1 MKSAHKVKAYRN
13 NTDTAGKAA
22 FLGSYLTKET
32 VDIEKLCEQTAAQ
45 SGLTAIQV
53 RAILEGS
60 FDAIAELEK
69 EGLVIVHLDGLTVMA
84 VITGSFPTSDAPFDG
99 ERNALELAIRLDD
112 DIRLAFVNET
122 AQMVT
127 DATMARV
134 RIDNVMDLDAPRP
147 MNIIHGVKPFRVAG
161 FNMVMDDEGAEAY
174 LQNSIGVTFPVT
186 VDEVAS
192 TQLFTAHVAAAVEPG
207 DYRLVVKSRG
217 GDPEGVLQ
225 TTFRRVKCLAV
236 ASTGPVI
243 EYAYSAGHEDVS
255 ILKCL
260 ADGLVDESFITRE
273 DFKRDD
279 IAGYIYKISKK
290 STGEFYIGQTIY
302 LPIFRWGQH
311 LKTDRFDMKGI
322 VDYQFEVIEIVPI
335 TENILAREK
344 YYIQKFIPTKIYSN
358 TFRKK

>member
-32 VDIEKLCEQTAAQ
+32 IAIEKLCEQVSAQ

-225 TTFRRVKCLAV
+225 TTFRKVKCLA
-236 ASTGPVI
+236 AEAPK
-243 EYAYSAGHEDVS
+243 SAITRIFSEGHEGEVDTL
-255 ILKCL
+255 I
-260 ADGLVDESFITRE
+260 DGGKVMIEGKGLPGATECMFTATDKAGGKHDMIHFHTDPDFTATDTLVTIDATMLITRM
-273 DFKRDD
+273 RDKCGE
-279 IAGYIYKISKK
+279 AGSSLDLDAGATIKLTLSDGTELTHHV
-290 STGEFYIGQTIY
+290 SFGE
-302 LPIFRWGQH
+302 
-311 LKTDRFDMKGI
+311 
-322 VDYQFEVIEIVPI
+322 
-335 TENILAREK
+335 
-344 YYIQKFIPTKIYSN
+344 
-358 TFRKK
+358 

>member
-32 VDIEKLCEQTAAQ
+32 IAIEKLCEQVAAQ

-161 FNMVMDDEGAEAY
+161 FNMVLEDEGAEVY

-186 VDEVAS
+186 VDEVVS

-225 TTFRRVKCLAV
+225 TTFRKVKCLAAAPVGIRTVKAEDGEDGIIQPDERGTLISGWGLKDGFVSLRV
-236 ASTGPVI
+236 A
-243 EYAYSAGHEDVS
+243 YAAS
-255 ILKCL
+255 
-260 ADGLVDESFITRE
+260 DGTTVDEAIDMEYVDRHTETEILFPPATWG
-273 DFKRDD
+273 DFAASP
-279 IAGYIYKISKK
+279 AGDVVF
-290 STGEFYIGQTIY
+290 TVT
-302 LPIFRWGQH
+302 
-311 LKTDRFDMKGI
+311 TAKGI
-322 VDYQFEVIEIVPI
+322 ASFTAKV
-335 TENILAREK
+335 A
-344 YYIQKFIPTKIYSN
+344 
-358 TFRKK
+358 

>member
-32 VDIEKLCEQTAAQ
+32 IAIEKLCEQTAAQ

-225 TTFRRVKCLAV
+225 TTFRKVKCLAAEMPRPRITSV
-236 ASTGPVI
+236 TSEGHESEIDRLFKGSAASVNGSALGRVKSVRLDFKDTQGESWNDVYGEADLTVTDGKVTFADPVTRM
-243 EYAYSAGHEDVS
+243 EGVCMDASFTFDPSAGATVTLVFEDGTELAHHVS
-255 ILKCL
+255 I
-260 ADGLVDESFITRE
+260 
-273 DFKRDD
+273 
-279 IAGYIYKISKK
+279 
-290 STGEFYIGQTIY
+290 GE
-302 LPIFRWGQH
+302 
-311 LKTDRFDMKGI
+311 
-322 VDYQFEVIEIVPI
+322 
-335 TENILAREK
+335 
-344 YYIQKFIPTKIYSN
+344 
-358 TFRKK
+358 

>member
-32 VDIEKLCEQTAAQ
+32 VAIEKLCEQTAAQ

-174 LQNSIGVTFPVT
+174 LQNSIGVTFPVI

-192 TQLFTAHVAAAVEPG
+192 KQLFTAHVTAAVDPG

-217 GDPEGVLQ
+217 GDPEGILQ
-225 TTFRRVKCLAV
+225 TTFRKVKCLA
-236 ASTGPVI
+236 A
-243 EYAYSAGHEDVS
+243 A
-255 ILKCL
+255 L
-260 ADGLVDESFITRE
+260 
-273 DFKRDD
+273 
-279 IAGYIYKISKK
+279 
-290 STGEFYIGQTIY
+290 
-302 LPIFRWGQH
+302 
-311 LKTDRFDMKGI
+311 
-322 VDYQFEVIEIVPI
+322 
-335 TENILAREK
+335 
-344 YYIQKFIPTKIYSN
+344 
-358 TFRKK
+358 

>member
-225 TTFRRVKCLAV
+225 TTFRKVKCLAAEMPRPRITSV
-236 ASTGPVI
+236 TSEGHESEIDRLFKGSAASVNGSALGRVKSVRLDFKDTQGESWNDVYGEADLTVTDGKVTFADPVTRM
-243 EYAYSAGHEDVS
+243 EGVCMDTSFTFDPSAGATVTLVFEDGAELAHHVS
-255 ILKCL
+255 I
-260 ADGLVDESFITRE
+260 
-273 DFKRDD
+273 
-279 IAGYIYKISKK
+279 
-290 STGEFYIGQTIY
+290 GE
-302 LPIFRWGQH
+302 
-311 LKTDRFDMKGI
+311 
-322 VDYQFEVIEIVPI
+322 
-335 TENILAREK
+335 
-344 YYIQKFIPTKIYSN
+344 
-358 TFRKK
+358 

>member
-186 VDEVAS
+186 MDEVAS

-207 DYRLVVKSRG
+207 DYRLVVKSRA
-217 GDPEGVLQ
+217 GDAAGPLQ
-225 TTFRRVKCLAV
+225 TSFRKVKCLAV

-243 EYAYSAGHEDVS
+243 EYAYSAGYEDDRTHIHYDEPNTLYIVGKNLSGAAVKVSYTDSDGDVNIDVS
-255 ILKCL
+255 DDRVMAETDGISINGDWL
-260 ADGLVDESFITRE
+260 AETLPHGLAADMTFTFTTAE
-273 DFKRDD
+273 
-279 IAGYIYKISKK
+279 
-290 STGEFYIGQTIY
+290 GEASVTLSHG
-302 LPIFRWGQH
+302 
-311 LKTDRFDMKGI
+311 
-322 VDYQFEVIEIVPI
+322 
-335 TENILAREK
+335 
-344 YYIQKFIPTKIYSN
+344 
-358 TFRKK
+358 

>member
-32 VDIEKLCEQTAAQ
+32 VNIEKLCEQTAAQ
-45 SGLTAIQV
+45 SGLTAIQI

-225 TTFRRVKCLAV
+225 TTFRKVKCLAAEMPRPRITSV
-236 ASTGPVI
+236 TSEGHESEIDRLFKGAAASVNGSALGRVKSVRLDFKDTQSESWSDVYGEAELAVTDGKVTFADPVTRM
-243 EYAYSAGHEDVS
+243 EGVCMDASFTFDPSAGATVTLVFEDGAELAHHVS
-255 ILKCL
+255 I
-260 ADGLVDESFITRE
+260 
-273 DFKRDD
+273 
-279 IAGYIYKISKK
+279 
-290 STGEFYIGQTIY
+290 GE
-302 LPIFRWGQH
+302 
-311 LKTDRFDMKGI
+311 
-322 VDYQFEVIEIVPI
+322 
-335 TENILAREK
+335 
-344 YYIQKFIPTKIYSN
+344 
-358 TFRKK
+358 

>member
-32 VDIEKLCEQTAAQ
+32 IAIEKLCEQTAAQ

-161 FNMVMDDEGAEAY
+161 FNMVMDDEGAEVY

-186 VDEVAS
+186 VDEIVS
-192 TQLFTAHVAAAVEPG
+192 TQLFTAHVATAVEPG

-225 TTFRRVKCLAV
+225 TTFRKVKYLGV

-243 EYAYSAGHEDVS
+243 RYAYSAGHEDDHSTIFYDEANSLHIVGERLS
-255 ILKCL
+255 GAAVKVTYIDSDGDMIIDVPVHKIFETDIGIAIDGDWLDETL
-260 ADGLVDESFITRE
+260 PSNLSADMTFTVTTADGSDSVVLTH
-273 DFKRDD
+273 K
-279 IAGYIYKISKK
+279 
-290 STGEFYIGQTIY
+290 
-302 LPIFRWGQH
+302 
-311 LKTDRFDMKGI
+311 
-322 VDYQFEVIEIVPI
+322 
-335 TENILAREK
+335 
-344 YYIQKFIPTKIYSN
+344 
-358 TFRKK
+358 

>member
-32 VDIEKLCEQTAAQ
+32 VDIEKLCEQVAAQ

-192 TQLFTAHVAAAVEPG
+192 TQLFTAHVAAAVDPG

-225 TTFRRVKCLAV
+225 TTFRRVKCLAAEMPRPRITSV
-236 ASTGPVI
+236 TSEGHESEIDRLFKGAAASVNGSALGRVKSVRLDFKDTQSESWSDVYGEAELAVTDGKVTFADPVTRM
-243 EYAYSAGHEDVS
+243 EGVCMDASFTFDPSAGATVTLVFEDGTELAHHVS
-255 ILKCL
+255 I
-260 ADGLVDESFITRE
+260 
-273 DFKRDD
+273 
-279 IAGYIYKISKK
+279 
-290 STGEFYIGQTIY
+290 GE
-302 LPIFRWGQH
+302 
-311 LKTDRFDMKGI
+311 
-322 VDYQFEVIEIVPI
+322 
-335 TENILAREK
+335 
-344 YYIQKFIPTKIYSN
+344 
-358 TFRKK
+358 

>member
-161 FNMVMDDEGAEAY
+161 FNMVMDDEGAEVH
-174 LQNSIGVTFPVT
+174 LQNPLGVTFPVT

-225 TTFRRVKCLAV
+225 TTFRKVKCLAAEAPVGIRTVKTEDGEDGIIKPDESGTLVSGWGLKDGFVSLRV
-236 ASTGPVI
+236 A
-243 EYAYSAGHEDVS
+243 YAAS
-255 ILKCL
+255 
-260 ADGLVDESFITRE
+260 DGTTVDEAIDMEYVDRHTETEILFPPATWG
-273 DFKRDD
+273 DFAESP
-279 IAGYIYKISKK
+279 AGDVVF
-290 STGEFYIGQTIY
+290 TVT
-302 LPIFRWGQH
+302 
-311 LKTDRFDMKGI
+311 TAKGI
-322 VDYQFEVIEIVPI
+322 ASFTAKV
-335 TENILAREK
+335 A
-344 YYIQKFIPTKIYSN
+344 
-358 TFRKK
+358 

>member
-32 VDIEKLCEQTAAQ
+32 IAIEKLCEQTAAQ

-161 FNMVMDDEGAEAY
+161 FNMVMDDEGAEVY
-174 LQNSIGVTFPVT
+174 LQNPLGVTFPVT

-225 TTFRRVKCLAV
+225 TTFRKVKCLAAEMPRPRITSV
-236 ASTGPVI
+236 TSEGHESEIDRLFKGSAASVNGSALGRVKSVRLDFKDTQGESWNDVYGEADLTVTDGKVTFADPVTRM
-243 EYAYSAGHEDVS
+243 EGVCMDASFTFDPSAGATVTLVFEDGTELAHRVS
-255 ILKCL
+255 I
-260 ADGLVDESFITRE
+260 RE
-273 DFKRDD
+273 
-279 IAGYIYKISKK
+279 
-290 STGEFYIGQTIY
+290 
-302 LPIFRWGQH
+302 
-311 LKTDRFDMKGI
+311 
-322 VDYQFEVIEIVPI
+322 
-335 TENILAREK
+335 
-344 YYIQKFIPTKIYSN
+344 
-358 TFRKK
+358 

>member
-192 TQLFTAHVAAAVEPG
+192 TQLFTAHVVAAVDPG

-225 TTFRRVKCLAV
+225 TTFRKVKCLAAAPVGIRTVKAEDGEDGIIQPDERGTLISGWGLKDGFVSLRV
-236 ASTGPVI
+236 A
-243 EYAYSAGHEDVS
+243 YAAS
-255 ILKCL
+255 
-260 ADGLVDESFITRE
+260 DGTTVDEAIDMEYVDLHTETEILFPPATWGDFAASPAGDVVFTVTTAKGSASFTA
-273 DFKRDD
+273 KV
-279 IAGYIYKISKK
+279 A
-290 STGEFYIGQTIY
+290 
-302 LPIFRWGQH
+302 
-311 LKTDRFDMKGI
+311 
-322 VDYQFEVIEIVPI
+322 
-335 TENILAREK
+335 
-344 YYIQKFIPTKIYSN
+344 
-358 TFRKK
+358 

>member
-32 VDIEKLCEQTAAQ
+32 IAIEKLCEQVSAQ

-225 TTFRRVKCLAV
+225 TTFRKVKCLAAAPVGIRTVKAEDGEDGIIQPDERGTLISGWGLKDGFVSLRV
-236 ASTGPVI
+236 A
-243 EYAYSAGHEDVS
+243 YAAS
-255 ILKCL
+255 
-260 ADGLVDESFITRE
+260 DGTTVDEAIDMEYVDRHTETEILFPPATWG
-273 DFKRDD
+273 DFAASP
-279 IAGYIYKISKK
+279 AGDVVF
-290 STGEFYIGQTIY
+290 TVT
-302 LPIFRWGQH
+302 
-311 LKTDRFDMKGI
+311 TAKGI
-322 VDYQFEVIEIVPI
+322 ASFTAKV
-335 TENILAREK
+335 A
-344 YYIQKFIPTKIYSN
+344 
-358 TFRKK
+358 

>member
-32 VDIEKLCEQTAAQ
+32 VDIEKLCEQVAAR
-45 SGLTAIQV
+45 SGLTTIQV

-174 LQNSIGVTFPVT
+174 LQNSIGVTFPVV
-186 VDEVAS
+186 VDEVTS
-192 TQLFTAHVAAAVEPG
+192 TQLFTAHVETAVEAG
-207 DYRLVVKSRG
+207 DYKLYVKSRG

-225 TTFRRVKCLAV
+225 TVFRKVKCLAAAV
-236 ASTGPVI
+236 PTPSG
-243 EYAYSAGHEDVS
+243 S
-255 ILKCL
+255 
-260 ADGLVDESFITRE
+260 ITRVVCEGYESNPDILFDGGAVKIEGKGLAGATKCTISCKDVAGNEHSSTYHHIDPEFSLTDTLVTIDE
-273 DFKRDD
+273 DAIVTAMRFWCDEADSSLD
-279 IAGYIYKISKK
+279 IPAGATVKLTLSD
-290 STGEFYIGQTIY
+290 G
-302 LPIFRWGQH
+302 
-311 LKTDRFDMKGI
+311 
-322 VDYQFEVIEIVPI
+322 
-335 TENILAREK
+335 TELARHVSCGE
-344 YYIQKFIPTKIYSN
+344 
-358 TFRKK
+358 

>member
-32 VDIEKLCEQTAAQ
+32 IAIEKLCEQTAAQ

-69 EGLVIVHLDGLTVMA
+69 EGLVIVHLDGITVMA

-225 TTFRRVKCLAV
+225 TTFRRVKCLAAEMPRPRITSV
-236 ASTGPVI
+236 TSEGHESEIDRLFKETAASVNGSALGRVKSVRLDFKDTQSESWNDVYGEAELAVTDGKVTFADPVSRM
-243 EYAYSAGHEDVS
+243 EGVCMDASFTFDPSAGATVTLIFEDGTE
-255 ILKCL
+255 L
-260 ADGLVDESFITRE
+260 TRHV
-273 DFKRDD
+273 FFVK
-279 IAGYIYKISKK
+279 
-290 STGEFYIGQTIY
+290 
-302 LPIFRWGQH
+302 
-311 LKTDRFDMKGI
+311 
-322 VDYQFEVIEIVPI
+322 
-335 TENILAREK
+335 
-344 YYIQKFIPTKIYSN
+344 
-358 TFRKK
+358 

>member
-32 VDIEKLCEQTAAQ
+32 IAIEKLCEQTAAQ

-186 VDEVAS
+186 VDEVTS
-192 TQLFTAHVAAAVEPG
+192 RQLFTAHVAVAVEAG
-207 DYRLVVKSRG
+207 DYKLYVKSRG

-225 TTFRRVKCLAV
+225 TTFRKVKCLAAETPAPKSSIV
-236 ASTGPVI
+236 RVVC
-243 EYAYSAGHEDVS
+243 EGHESDPD
-255 ILKCL
+255 ILFDGGAVTIEGSGLAGATECTFTCQDKAGEKHDTVFGAGDFTASADGTRIEISDDMLVGHMRNACSVAMSELDTEADATVNVTL
-260 ADGLVDESFITRE
+260 ADGTVLTRSISF
-273 DFKRDD
+273 
-279 IAGYIYKISKK
+279 
-290 STGEFYIGQTIY
+290 GE
-302 LPIFRWGQH
+302 
-311 LKTDRFDMKGI
+311 
-322 VDYQFEVIEIVPI
+322 
-335 TENILAREK
+335 
-344 YYIQKFIPTKIYSN
+344 
-358 TFRKK
+358 

>member
-22 FLGSYLTKET
+22 FLGSYITKET
-32 VDIEKLCEQTAAQ
+32 VDIEKLCEQVAAQ

-122 AQMVT
+122 AQMVA

-174 LQNSIGVTFPVT
+174 LQNSIGVTFPGT

-225 TTFRRVKCLAV
+225 TTFRKVKCLAAEMPRPKITSV
-236 ASTGPVI
+236 TSEGHESEIDRLFKGAAASVNGSALGRVKSVRLDFKDTQSESWSDVYGEADLTVTDGKVTFADPVTRM
-243 EYAYSAGHEDVS
+243 EGVCLDASFTFDPSAGATVTLTFEDGTELAHRVS
-255 ILKCL
+255 I
-260 ADGLVDESFITRE
+260 
-273 DFKRDD
+273 
-279 IAGYIYKISKK
+279 
-290 STGEFYIGQTIY
+290 GE
-302 LPIFRWGQH
+302 
-311 LKTDRFDMKGI
+311 
-322 VDYQFEVIEIVPI
+322 
-335 TENILAREK
+335 
-344 YYIQKFIPTKIYSN
+344 
-358 TFRKK
+358 

>member
-13 NTDTAGKAA
+13 NTDTADKAA
-22 FLGSYLTKET
+22 FLGSYLTKDT
-32 VDIEKLCEQTAAQ
+32 IAIEKLCEQIAVQ

-127 DATMARV
+127 DAAMARV
-134 RIDNVMDLDAPRP
+134 RIDSVMDLETRRP
-147 MNIIHGVKPFRVAG
+147 MNIIHGQKQFRVAG
-161 FNMVMDDEGAEAY
+161 FNIVLDDEGAEVY
-174 LQNSIGVTFPVT
+174 LQNSIGVTFPVV
-186 VDEVAS
+186 VDEVTS

-225 TTFRRVKCLAV
+225 TTFRKVKYLGV

-243 EYAYSAGHEDVS
+243 RYAYSAGHEDDRSTIFYDEANSLHIVGERLS
-255 ILKCL
+255 GAAVKVTYIDSDGDMIIDVPVHKIFETDIGIAIDGDWLAETL
-260 ADGLVDESFITRE
+260 PSNLSADMTFSVTTADGSDSVVLTHE
-273 DFKRDD
+273 
-279 IAGYIYKISKK
+279 
-290 STGEFYIGQTIY
+290 
-302 LPIFRWGQH
+302 
-311 LKTDRFDMKGI
+311 
-322 VDYQFEVIEIVPI
+322 
-335 TENILAREK
+335 
-344 YYIQKFIPTKIYSN
+344 
-358 TFRKK
+358 

>member
-13 NTDTAGKAA
+13 NTDTAGKAV

-32 VDIEKLCEQTAAQ
+32 VNIEKLCEQTAAQ

-134 RIDNVMDLDAPRP
+134 RIDSVMDLETRRP

-174 LQNSIGVTFPVT
+174 LQNTLGVTFPVT

-225 TTFRRVKCLAV
+225 TTFRRVKCLAAEMPRPRITSV
-236 ASTGPVI
+236 TSEGHESEIDRLFKGSAASVNGSALGRVKSVRLDFKDTQSESWSDVYGEAELAVTDGKVTFADPVTRM
-243 EYAYSAGHEDVS
+243 EGVCMDASFTFDPSAGATLTLVFEDGSELAHRVS
-255 ILKCL
+255 I
-260 ADGLVDESFITRE
+260 
-273 DFKRDD
+273 
-279 IAGYIYKISKK
+279 
-290 STGEFYIGQTIY
+290 GE
-302 LPIFRWGQH
+302 
-311 LKTDRFDMKGI
+311 
-322 VDYQFEVIEIVPI
+322 
-335 TENILAREK
+335 
-344 YYIQKFIPTKIYSN
+344 
-358 TFRKK
+358 

>member
-32 VDIEKLCEQTAAQ
+32 IAIEKLCEQTAAQ

-161 FNMVMDDEGAEAY
+161 FNMVMDDEGAEVY
-174 LQNSIGVTFPVT
+174 LQNSIGVTFPVV
-186 VDEVAS
+186 VDEVTS
-192 TQLFTAHVAAAVEPG
+192 TQLFTAHVETAVEAG
-207 DYRLVVKSRG
+207 DYKLYVKSRG

-225 TTFRRVKCLAV
+225 TAFRKVKCLAAETPAPKSSIV
-236 ASTGPVI
+236 RVVC
-243 EYAYSAGHEDVS
+243 EGHESDPD
-255 ILKCL
+255 ILFDGGSVTIEGSGLAGATECTFTCQDKAGEKHDTVFGASDFTASADGTRIEISDDMIVEHMRNACSVAMSELDTEADATVKVTL
-260 ADGLVDESFITRE
+260 ADGTILTYSVTI
-273 DFKRDD
+273 
-279 IAGYIYKISKK
+279 
-290 STGEFYIGQTIY
+290 GE
-302 LPIFRWGQH
+302 
-311 LKTDRFDMKGI
+311 
-322 VDYQFEVIEIVPI
+322 
-335 TENILAREK
+335 
-344 YYIQKFIPTKIYSN
+344 
-358 TFRKK
+358 

>member
-32 VDIEKLCEQTAAQ
+32 VAIEKLCEQTAAQ

-192 TQLFTAHVAAAVEPG
+192 TQLFTAHVAAAVDPG

-225 TTFRRVKCLAV
+225 TTFRKVKCLAAAPVGIRTVKAEDGEDGIIQPDECGTLISGWGLKDGFVSLRV
-236 ASTGPVI
+236 A
-243 EYAYSAGHEDVS
+243 YAAS
-255 ILKCL
+255 
-260 ADGLVDESFITRE
+260 DGTTVDEAIDMEYVDRHTETEILFPPATWGDFAASPAGDVVFTVTTAKGSASFTA
-273 DFKRDD
+273 KV
-279 IAGYIYKISKK
+279 A
-290 STGEFYIGQTIY
+290 
-302 LPIFRWGQH
+302 
-311 LKTDRFDMKGI
+311 
-322 VDYQFEVIEIVPI
+322 
-335 TENILAREK
+335 
-344 YYIQKFIPTKIYSN
+344 
-358 TFRKK
+358 

>member
-32 VDIEKLCEQTAAQ
+32 VAIEKLCEQTAAQ

-225 TTFRRVKCLAV
+225 TTFRKVKYLHIDEALRISSV
-236 ASTGPVI
+236 NSDGMENGHFSRGLPVCI
-243 EYAYSAGHEDVS
+243 GGEGFAGGFEKLVIAY
-255 ILKCL
+255 
-260 ADGLVDESFITRE
+260 
-273 DFKRDD
+273 
-279 IAGYIYKISKK
+279 
-290 STGEFYIGQTIY
+290 TGEDDA
-302 LPIFRWGQH
+302 P
-311 LKTDRFDMKGI
+311 
-322 VDYQFEVIEIVPI
+322 VEIVL
-335 TENILAREK
+335 EESELAALSDSE
-344 YYIQKFIPTKIYSN
+344 IKIGEDIWTDTPYPKGAV
-358 TFRKK
+358 TFTVHAGGKTASAEATPE

>member
-32 VDIEKLCEQTAAQ
+32 VNIEKLCEQTAAQ

-225 TTFRRVKCLAV
+225 TTFRKVKCLAAEMPRPRITSV
-236 ASTGPVI
+236 TSEGHESEIDRLFKGAAASVNGSALGRVKSVRLDFKDTQSESWSDVYGEAELAVTDGKVTFADPVTRM
-243 EYAYSAGHEDVS
+243 EGVCMDASFTFDPSAGATVTLVFEDGTELAHHVS
-255 ILKCL
+255 I
-260 ADGLVDESFITRE
+260 
-273 DFKRDD
+273 
-279 IAGYIYKISKK
+279 
-290 STGEFYIGQTIY
+290 GE
-302 LPIFRWGQH
+302 
-311 LKTDRFDMKGI
+311 
-322 VDYQFEVIEIVPI
+322 
-335 TENILAREK
+335 
-344 YYIQKFIPTKIYSN
+344 
-358 TFRKK
+358 

>member
-32 VDIEKLCEQTAAQ
+32 IAIEKLCEQVAAQ

-161 FNMVMDDEGAEAY
+161 FNMVMDDDGAEAY

-225 TTFRRVKCLAV
+225 TTFRKVKCLAAEMPRPRITSV
-236 ASTGPVI
+236 TSEGHESEIDRLFKGAAASVNGSALGRVKSVRLDFKDTQSESWSDVYGEAELTVTDGKVTFADPVSRM
-243 EYAYSAGHEDVS
+243 EGVCMDASFTFDPSAGATVTLVFEDGTELAHRVS
-255 ILKCL
+255 IW
-260 ADGLVDESFITRE
+260 E
-273 DFKRDD
+273 
-279 IAGYIYKISKK
+279 
-290 STGEFYIGQTIY
+290 
-302 LPIFRWGQH
+302 
-311 LKTDRFDMKGI
+311 
-322 VDYQFEVIEIVPI
+322 
-335 TENILAREK
+335 
-344 YYIQKFIPTKIYSN
+344 
-358 TFRKK
+358 

>member
-32 VDIEKLCEQTAAQ
+32 IAIEKLCEQTAAQ

-161 FNMVMDDEGAEAY
+161 FNMVMDDEGAEVY

-225 TTFRRVKCLAV
+225 TTFRKVKYLGV

-243 EYAYSAGHEDVS
+243 RYAYSAGHEDDRSTIFYDDANTLHIVGERLSGAAVKVTYIDSDGDMTIDVPVS
-255 ILKCL
+255 KIIETDTGIAIDGDWL
-260 ADGLVDESFITRE
+260 AETLPSNLSADMTFTFTTAE
-273 DFKRDD
+273 
-279 IAGYIYKISKK
+279 
-290 STGEFYIGQTIY
+290 GEASVT
-302 LPIFRWGQH
+302 LSH
-311 LKTDRFDMKGI
+311 
-322 VDYQFEVIEIVPI
+322 E
-335 TENILAREK
+335 
-344 YYIQKFIPTKIYSN
+344 
-358 TFRKK
+358 